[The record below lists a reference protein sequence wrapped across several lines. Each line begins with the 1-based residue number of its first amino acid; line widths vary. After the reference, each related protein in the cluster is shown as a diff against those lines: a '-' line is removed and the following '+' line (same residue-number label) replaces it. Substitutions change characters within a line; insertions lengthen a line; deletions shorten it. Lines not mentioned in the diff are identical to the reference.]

1 MKISFSSWKAG
12 IESLVIVLLINS
24 GQINGQCFTKI
35 SSYSLRKKSNSMTL
49 RVELPTAEDSG
60 LRTLVKFVADPVVW
74 WELSR
79 SWVTHTGR
87 HALFGSQP
95 PSTLVE

>member
-1 MKISFSSWKAG
+1 M
-12 IESLVIVLLINS
+12 
-24 GQINGQCFTKI
+24 
-35 SSYSLRKKSNSMTL
+35 RL

-95 PSTLVE
+95 PSTLVV

>member
-1 MKISFSSWKAG
+1 M
-12 IESLVIVLLINS
+12 
-24 GQINGQCFTKI
+24 
-35 SSYSLRKKSNSMTL
+35 RL

-87 HALFGSQP
+87 HALFGNQP

>member
-1 MKISFSSWKAG
+1 MVSALQRSVANLKK
-12 IESLVIVLLINS
+12 
-24 GQINGQCFTKI
+24 K
-35 SSYSLRKKSNSMTL
+35 KKSNSMTL

-60 LRTLVKFVADPVVW
+60 LGTLVKFVADPVVW

-87 HALFGSQP
+87 LALFGSQP
-95 PSTLVE
+95 LSTLVE